1 MRKITRLAAC
11 AFIEG
16 RSFRKDNTS
25 VTVSEYHIK
34 FEGRTKEEVLA
45 THERYGT
52 TIHNQRM
59 YLHGNLIAE
68 NTNAKG
74 LRITLAG
81 WPTNTTRERLN
92 GLLTELGK
100 REGVWQ
106 RNHEQYYG
114 THEDNIEID
123 SNEWITV
130 ELVNIINKVS

>member
-1 MRKITRLAAC
+1 MRKISKLAAR

-16 RSFRKDNTS
+16 RSFNRDNTS

-52 TIHNQRM
+52 TIHSQRM

-68 NTNAKG
+68 NTSANG

-81 WPTNTTRERLN
+81 WGTPTTRERLN
-92 GLLTELGK
+92 TLLTETGK
-100 REGVWQ
+100 RKGVWQ
-106 RNHEQYYG
+106 HKFAQYYG
-114 THEDNIEID
+114 THDD
-123 SNEWITV
+123 SRVISENEWITV
-130 ELVNIINKVS
+130 T

>member
-1 MRKITRLAAC
+1 MRKISRLAAR

-16 RSFRKDNTS
+16 RSFRRDNTS
-25 VTVSEYHIK
+25 VTVNEYHIK

-52 TIHNQRM
+52 TIHSQRL

-68 NTNAKG
+68 NTSGDG

-81 WPTNTTRERLN
+81 WGTPTTRERLN
-92 GLLTELGK
+92 TLLTLMDK

-106 RNHEQYYG
+106 HNHEQYYG
-114 THEDNIEID
+114 TLEGSRIISE
-123 SNEWITV
+123 NEWITV
-130 ELVNIINKVS
+130 T

>member
-1 MRKITRLAAC
+1 MRKITRLAAR

-68 NTNAKG
+68 NTSANG

-81 WPTNTTRERLN
+81 WPTVTTRERLN

-100 REGVWQ
+100 REGIWQ
-106 RNHEQYYG
+106 HKHEQYYG
-114 THEDNIEID
+114 THDNSRVID
-123 SNEWITV
+123 SREWITV
-130 ELVNIINKVS
+130 S